1 MTAQLYFGDCLNL
14 MPGLPDG
21 SIDMVLCDLPYGTT
35 RNRWDTI
42 IPLDRLWAEYERL
55 VKPEG
60 AIVLFSQMPF
70 TAELVNSNRRDF
82 KYEWIWEKANGT
94 GFLNAKKAPLKVHE
108 NICVF
113 YRKQPT
119 YNPQMR
125 HGFKP
130 YKTISGRAST
140 NYGSQKPTQ
149 TASNGERFPIDVIR
163 FAAPGTNRER
173 PYKHP
178 TQKPV
183 DLLEYLIRTYT
194 EGGDSILDNC
204 MGSGSTGVA
213 CVISGRNFIGMEQN
227 ESYFEMAQERIRAMQ
242 RVIGGEA
249 R

>member
-1 MTAQLYFGDCLNL
+1 MIQLYHGDCLDL
-14 MPGLPDG
+14 MPNIPDS

-35 RNRWDTI
+35 KNRWDTVT
-42 IPLDRLWAEYERL
+42 PFDRLWVEYSRL
-55 VKPEG
+55 VKSDG

-70 TAELVNSNRRDF
+70 TAELINSNRRDF

-125 HGFKP
+125 TGFKP
-130 YKTISGRAST
+130 YRTVSGRASK
-140 NYGSQKPTQ
+140 NYGAQKPTQ
-149 TASNGERFPIDVIR
+149 TESGGERYPVDVIR
-163 FAAPGTNRER
+163 FATPGTNKER

-183 DLLEYLIRTYT
+183 SLLEYLIRTYT
-194 EGGDSILDNC
+194 KGGGTPCLIIVWVQALQ
-204 MGSGSTGVA
+204 A
-213 CVISGRNFIGMEQN
+213 L
-227 ESYFEMAQERIRAMQ
+227 RA
-242 RVIGGEA
+242 
-249 R
+249 